1 MIYVI
6 IMVKIVC
13 ISITILNEFT
23 RQCCAIR
30 GLVNDN
36 QNKQSL
42 LIHVKLRVDS
52 IFVLYVSVTEN
63 ESRIY
68 YGNWFGVQNKY
79 FLWWRK
85 LNLLLFNLMISE
97 RFGEGAA
104 SLSIISKYKLNFAHI
119 IIVFL
124 IWFVFL
130 KCNDWKK
137 VQKIKRPW

>member
-1 MIYVI
+1 MMIYVI
-6 IMVKIVC
+6 IMLKIVC

-23 RQCCAIR
+23 RQRCAIR

-68 YGNWFGVQNKY
+68 YGN
-79 FLWWRK
+79 
-85 LNLLLFNLMISE
+85 
-97 RFGEGAA
+97 
-104 SLSIISKYKLNFAHI
+104 
-119 IIVFL
+119 
-124 IWFVFL
+124 
-130 KCNDWKK
+130 
-137 VQKIKRPW
+137 

>member
-36 QNKQSL
+36 KKQFV
-42 LIHVKLRVDS
+42 LILRFDS

-63 ESRIY
+63 QSRIY

-85 LNLLLFNLMISE
+85 LNLLLFNLIISE

>member
-1 MIYVI
+1 MMIYVI
-6 IMVKIVC
+6 IMLKIVC

-36 QNKQSL
+36 QNKQCL
-42 LIHVKLRVDS
+42 LIKLRVDS

>member
-1 MIYVI
+1 MMIYVI

-36 QNKQSL
+36 KKQFV
-42 LIHVKLRVDS
+42 LILRFDS
-52 IFVLYVSVTEN
+52 IFVLYASVTEN
-63 ESRIY
+63 QSRIY

-137 VQKIKRPW
+137 VQKIKHPW